1 MQTSQTMCMIT
12 NLSSYLEGLN
22 MLATYG
28 LFALSISETFW
39 DDWRRRPVVFLPG
52 MIKPIIKPEDS
63 QDTIFKSI
71 QNKMTGNPYPAP
83 HFSIPA
89 MSRWCARTLAA
100 STTRPPSKSGVAHAR
115 CLPCDEKFEVIW
127 APWCP
132 WQLGT
137 GAGWFFQTDLD
148 LGKL

>member
-39 DDWRRRPVVFLPG
+39 DDWRSLSCSFLG
-52 MIKPIIKPEDS
+52 WLNQWSNQKIHKTLYLNLYNIKWS
-63 QDTIFKSI
+63 
-71 QNKMTGNPYPAP
+71 GNPYPAP